1 MAVRGDYHAHVYF
14 NGFVSTDAL
23 DFPLLE
29 YTEQFRLHGHGH
41 VANFVEEK
49 RAGFGLFEFAE
60 VARSR
65 AGEGT
70 FFVAEKFGLDQFR
83 GDGRTIER
91 DEGMLAP
98 RRLLVN
104 RARDEF
110 FSRSGFAENAD
121 ARFAGETGTGKE
133 LVARSEEHTSEL
145 QSRVD
150 LVCRLLLE

>member
-29 YTEQFRLHGHGH
+29 YTEQFRVHGHGH

-65 AGEGT
+65 AGEGA
-70 FFVAEKFGLDQFR
+70 FFVAEQFGLDQFR

-98 RRLLVN
+98 RRFLVN

-110 FSRSGFAENAD
+110 FSRSGFAE
-121 ARFAGETGTGKE
+121 
-133 LVARSEEHTSEL
+133 RSEEHTSEL
-145 QSRVD
+145 QSQSN
-150 LVCRLLLE
+150 LVCRLLLEKKKERYITPALPVR